1 MTLLTNGR
9 IFLGTGENDFA
20 KDLRF
25 ADGKVVETGLLAY
38 TKDAALIGGFEK
50 NGTLV
55 AGKNADFVIVD
66 QDLFTIDHTEI
77 KDTRVA
83 ETWVAGQRVY
93 QRAVGEGN

>member
-1 MTLLTNGR
+1 M
-9 IFLGTGENDFA
+9 
-20 KDLRF
+20 
-25 ADGKVVETGLLAY
+25 
-38 TKDAALIGGFEK
+38 
-50 NGTLV
+50 

-66 QDLFTIDHTEI
+66 QDLFTIDPTEI

>member
-1 MTLLTNGR
+1 MG
-9 IFLGTGENDFA
+9 
-20 KDLRF
+20 
-25 ADGKVVETGLLAY
+25 TGLLAY
-38 TKDAALIGGFEK
+38 TKDAALMGGFEK

-66 QDLFTIDHTEI
+66 QDLFTIDPTEI